1 MVFLK
6 LLVNRTPFTFNAD
19 IALHYIYINLYI
31 ILVMESSILLSVKY
45 FVPITVLYIYTR
57 ESSERIKRT
66 GNYSELIQVFHSQTL
81 ETYSKEIHVMTLMI
95 N

>member
-1 MVFLK
+1 
-6 LLVNRTPFTFNAD
+6 
-19 IALHYIYINLYI
+19 
-31 ILVMESSILLSVKY
+31 MESLILLAVKY

-66 GNYSELIQVFHSQTL
+66 GNYSERIQVFHSQTL
-81 ETYSKEIHVMTLMI
+81 ETYSKEIHAMTLMI